1 MNDNEFL
8 TIDDIESL
16 LMKLGQKKFTEEERA
31 HFLRVLDLDNDGQ
44 ITFSDFQMYIE
55 ILGSELLN

>member
-1 MNDNEFL
+1 
-8 TIDDIESL
+8 
-16 LMKLGQKKFTEEERA
+16 MKLGQKKFTEEERA